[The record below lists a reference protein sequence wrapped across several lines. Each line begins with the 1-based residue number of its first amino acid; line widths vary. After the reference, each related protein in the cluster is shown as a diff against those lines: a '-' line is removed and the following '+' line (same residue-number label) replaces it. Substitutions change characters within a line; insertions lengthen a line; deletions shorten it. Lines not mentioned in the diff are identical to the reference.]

1 MLRSLSLAGIGVGNG
16 GSRVGQAV
24 VSQKQTGRWTPG
36 TPWAAATGSAA
47 PQARTLRPFPAH
59 SPRRDS
65 SLAGSLGRFLLALL
79 RVPELDG
86 VTVPRWALPPSRR
99 FLCPAQVVSA
109 SFCGDHDE
117 YSGRFLE
124 DPVRKKNHL

>member
-1 MLRSLSLAGIGVGNG
+1 M
-16 GSRVGQAV
+16 
-24 VSQKQTGRWTPG
+24 SQKQTGRWTPG

-47 PQARTLRPFPAH
+47 PQARTPWPFPAH
-59 SPRRDS
+59 SPQGETS
-65 SLAGSLGRFLLALL
+65 SLAGSLGRFPLALL

-109 SFCGDHDE
+109 SFLWGP
-117 YSGRFLE
+117 R
-124 DPVRKKNHL
+124 